1 MLMKILNKIPLRIRL
16 TALTALVLT
25 LVCVILTLSSVLT
38 AHNIYSV
45 PAMDQDPHVNSHLDP
60 SINHSPEDGTNE
72 HFTRVSII
80 YMLIMIIVGTCTSYF
95 VAGKALKPVARLSK
109 SIENID
115 DSKMFKRLE
124 GFDTNDEVARLALS
138 FNNMISR
145 LEKAFNHQKQFAA
158 NAAHELRTP
167 LAGIIANIEVLQLDE
182 NPTIEAY
189 KQVLED
195 TFANAQRL
203 NALVHDLLKMNRA
216 FNSDQFETFD
226 LKELID
232 EIILALVESSNVRN
246 VNIENN
252 IIDIMLLGERALMHR
267 AFFNLVQNAV
277 KYNKMNG
284 KVFISATLKDDFVFV
299 YIEDTGIGIPE
310 EELENIFEPFYR
322 VDSSRS
328 REWGGSGLGLSIAK
342 TIIDKHNG
350 KVLIESEI
358 GVFSKAIVVMPGN

>member
-1 MLMKILNKIPLRIRL
+1 
-16 TALTALVLT
+16 
-25 LVCVILTLSSVLT
+25 
-38 AHNIYSV
+38 
-45 PAMDQDPHVNSHLDP
+45 MDPNLHVNSYLE
-60 SINHSPEDGTNE
+60 SSENNSPDLNIRMLTRTTGNNE
-72 HFTRVSII
+72 NFTRVSII
-80 YMLIMIIVGTCTSYF
+80 YMLIMIIVGTGTSYF
-95 VAGKALKPVARLSK
+95 IAGKALKPVAKLSK

-115 DSKMFKRLE
+115 ESKMFKRLE
-124 GFDTNDEVARLALS
+124 GFETNDEVARLALS

-182 NPTIEAY
+182 NPTIQEY

-216 FNSDQFETFD
+216 FSSDQFETFD
-226 LKELID
+226 LKEMFD
-232 EIILALVESSNVRN
+232 DIILAFVENSNVKN

-252 IIDIMLLGERALMHR
+252 IRDMMLYGERALMQR

-284 KVFISATLKDDFVFV
+284 EVLISAYLKDDFVIV

-310 EELENIFEPFYR
+310 DELENIFEPFYR
-322 VDSSRS
+322 VDASRS
-328 REWGGSGLGLSIAK
+328 RELGGSGLGLSIVK
-342 TIIDKHNG
+342 TIIEKHNG
-350 KVLIESEI
+350 KVLIESEM
-358 GVFSKAIVVMPGN
+358 GVFSKAIVVMPKN